1 MIDFQAVRHAYR
13 HPPALGDHVP
23 TIAER
28 VAAFERQRVAD
39 ARARGIDLQVAALG
53 EYGSLIGGRGK
64 PPTRF
69 EGGRRAEDMVR
80 MPPMPLSWF
89 DHRNAHHREPCNDPD
104 AYLNILSA
112 DHLAGYHPRPDGPTL
127 RGLLRAERLSEQEA
141 HLVEQF
147 LARLR
152 MIELASLLS
161 RAGLTIYEIA
171 RALHLSGSTT
181 PAKTHW
187 VNQFAARPRRD

>member
-13 HPPALGDHVP
+13 HPPPPGDHVP
-23 TIAER
+23 TIEER

-39 ARARGIDLQVAALG
+39 AKARGIDPRAAALG
-53 EYGSLIGGRGK
+53 EYGSLIGGPGK

-89 DHRNAHHREPCNDPD
+89 DHENAHRRESCSDPHV
-104 AYLNILSA
+104 YLDTLSA
-112 DHLAGYHPRPDGPTL
+112 DHLAGCHPRPDGRTL
-127 RGLLRAERLSEQEA
+127 RRLLRAESLTDQEA

-161 RAGLTIYEIA
+161 VLG
-171 RALHLSGSTT
+171 
-181 PAKTHW
+181 
-187 VNQFAARPRRD
+187 